1 MKIAIIP
8 ARKGSKRIKNKNI
21 KLFNGK
27 PIISYSIQTAIRSK
41 IFDRIICSTDCNKI
55 AKIAINYGATVPF
68 KRSKKYSDDYTSTQS
83 VIKYIINKLK
93 LDSNSSICCIYPTT
107 PFLSYKDI
115 IKSYNILTKN
125 KNRFVFAATKYR
137 SNPYRSF
144 KLNKKN
150 YTKMVFS
157 KYYNNRSQNLQ
168 NLYYDSGQYY
178 WGYLKTWMK
187 NKKIFD
193 NSIILETD
201 PLKSIDINTIED
213 WQFAEQIY
221 KSLK

>member
-21 KLFNGK
+21 KLFNGR
-27 PIISYSIQTAIRSK
+27 PIISYAIQAAIKSK
-41 IFDRIICSTDCNKI
+41 IFDKVICSTDCDKI
-55 AKIAINYGATVPF
+55 AKIAINCGARVPF

-83 VIKYIINKLK
+83 VIKYNINKLN
-93 LDSNSSICCIYPTT
+93 LDSNSAICCIYPTT
-107 PFLSYKDI
+107 PFLNYKDI
-115 IKSYNILTKN
+115 IKSYKILIKN
-125 KNRFVFAATKYR
+125 KSRFVFAATKYR

-144 KLNKKN
+144 KLDNKN

-157 KYYNNRSQNLQ
+157 KNYNKRSQNLEC
-168 NLYYDSGQYY
+168 LYYDSGQYY

-193 NSIILETD
+193 NSIIIETD

-213 WQFAEQIY
+213 WKFAEGIY